1 VIAGRPIP
9 GGQRG
14 VALIT
19 AMLILALIG
28 TLALTLS
35 FNNAFDLRRTM
46 TMIYHDE
53 GTQAA
58 YGAESWVAIILQE
71 DARDSQTDHLGE
83 IWAQPFPAL
92 PIESDTVK
100 GAITGELVDL
110 QGRFNVNNLV
120 DPNTGLVNELA
131 LQQFQRLLIVLE
143 IDPRF
148 AGIAA
153 DWLDADE
160 DASFPDGAEDPIYSG
175 MTPPYRTANHA
186 IVSTTELM
194 ALEGMDK
201 ETFDRLAPFIS
212 ALPGRTQL
220 NVNTAPGPVLQ
231 ALDENLSAADV
242 EGMIA
247 ERADG
252 GLTDIQSRFQAT
264 VAPEVLETLTET
276 SSFFQ
281 LKVVVQ
287 IATVRVTY
295 VSLLYRD
302 SGAGDVV
309 PIMRSFGTV

>member
-1 VIAGRPIP
+1 MIIRRLTSR
-9 GGQRG
+9 GQCG

-19 AMLILALIG
+19 AMLMLALIG

-35 FNNAFDLRRTM
+35 FNNFFDLRRTM
-46 TMIYHDE
+46 AMIYHDE

-71 DARDSQTDHLGE
+71 DAGESQTDHLGE
-83 IWAQPFPAL
+83 IWAQPFPTL
-92 PIESDTVK
+92 PIESDTVR
-100 GAITGELVDL
+100 GAVTGELVDL

-120 DPNTGLVNELA
+120 DPGGIVNELA
-131 LQQFQRLLIVLE
+131 LQQFQRLLVALE

-148 AGIAA
+148 AGLAA
-153 DWLDADE
+153 DWLDLDS
-160 DASFPDGAEDPIYSG
+160 DAAFPDGAEDSIYSG

-212 ALPGRTQL
+212 ALPGQTQL
-220 NVNTAPGPVLQ
+220 NINTAPAPVLL
-231 ALDENLSAADV
+231 ALDENLSPADV
-242 EGMIA
+242 ESMIA

-252 GLTDIQSRFQAT
+252 GFTDVQNRFQAI
-264 VAPEVLETLTET
+264 VAPEVLATLTEA

-295 VSLLYRD
+295 FSLLYRD
-302 SGAGDVV
+302 TGGAGDVV

>member
-1 VIAGRPIP
+1 MTIGRLTLRR
-9 GGQRG
+9 QYG

-19 AMLILALIG
+19 AMLMLALIG

-35 FNNAFDLRRTM
+35 FNNVFDLRRTM

-71 DARDSQTDHLGE
+71 DAGESPTDHLGE
-83 IWAQPFPAL
+83 IWAQPFPTL

-100 GAITGELVDL
+100 GAVTGELVDL

-120 DPNTGLVNELA
+120 DPGGVVNELA
-131 LQQFQRLLIVLE
+131 LQQFQRLLVALE

-148 AGIAA
+148 AGLAA
-153 DWLDADE
+153 DWLDLDE
-160 DASFPDGAEDPIYSG
+160 DAAFPDGAEDPIYSG

-212 ALPGRTQL
+212 ALPGQTQL
-220 NVNTAPGPVLQ
+220 NINTAPGPVLQ
-231 ALDENLSAADV
+231 ALDENLSASDV
-242 EGMIA
+242 ESMIA

-252 GLTDIQSRFQAT
+252 GFTDVQNRFQAI
-264 VAPEVLETLTET
+264 VAPEVLATLTEA

-295 VSLLYRD
+295 YSLLYRD
-302 SGAGDVV
+302 TGGAGDVV
-309 PIMRSFGTV
+309 SIMRSFGTA

>member
-1 VIAGRPIP
+1 MSRQR
-9 GGQRG
+9 QRG

-28 TLALTLS
+28 TLAMTLS
-35 FNNAFDLRRTM
+35 FNNVFDLRRTM

-71 DARDSQTDHLGE
+71 DAKDSPTDHLGE

-92 PIESDTVK
+92 PIESDSVK
-100 GAITGELVDL
+100 GAITGELADL
-110 QGRFNVNNLV
+110 QGRFNVNNIV
-120 DPNTGLVNELA
+120 DPSGVVNQLA
-131 LQQFQRLLIVLE
+131 LEQFQRLLVALE

-148 AGIAA
+148 AGLAA

-160 DASFPDGAEDPIYSG
+160 DASFPDGAEDSIYSG

-201 ETFDRLAPFIS
+201 PTFDKLAPFIS
-212 ALPGRTQL
+212 ALPGQTQI

-242 EGMIA
+242 EGMIT

-252 GLTDIQSRFQAT
+252 GFIDVQSRFQAI
-264 VAPEVLETLTET
+264 VAPEVLATLTEN
-276 SSFFQ
+276 SSYFQ

-295 VSLLYRD
+295 YSLLYRD
-302 SGAGDVV
+302 TGGAGDVV